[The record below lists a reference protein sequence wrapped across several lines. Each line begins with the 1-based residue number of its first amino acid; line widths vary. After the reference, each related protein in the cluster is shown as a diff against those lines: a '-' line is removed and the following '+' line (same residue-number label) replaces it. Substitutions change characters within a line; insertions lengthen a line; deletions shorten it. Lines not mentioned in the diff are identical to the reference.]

1 MPPMKIS
8 EVPISDPSEERNY
21 RSYKLQ
27 FQAPQQIATFSWKIH
42 VVSDTFIGEEVVQDL
57 VVCALVSYRIIYS
70 HIFRKQLKVDD
81 PSLLNDE
88 DEGVDDD
95 ISDPEE
101 DSLAGQ
107 MALMR
112 GGSVKKSLVHD
123 DDDSED
129 DSGTDVESSLS
140 DSSSDSD

>member
-57 VVCALVSYRIIYS
+57 VVCALVSYIILYS
-70 HIFRKQLKVDD
+70 HIFREQLKVDD

-112 GGSVKKSLVHD
+112 GGSVKKSAVHD